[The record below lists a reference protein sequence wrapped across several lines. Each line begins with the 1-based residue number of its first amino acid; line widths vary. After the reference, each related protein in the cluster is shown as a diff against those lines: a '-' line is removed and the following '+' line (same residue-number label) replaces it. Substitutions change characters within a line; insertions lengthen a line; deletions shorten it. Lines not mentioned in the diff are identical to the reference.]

1 MSMVKVYIVED
12 DIVIR
17 DTIQKHLSKWGFEVA
32 VVADYNNILN
42 EFLEVE
48 PQLVILDVNL
58 PYFDGFY
65 WCNQIREVS
74 NVPIIFLSSRDSRMD
89 QIMGMN
95 MGADYYIEKPVDLD
109 VLMAR
114 INALIRRTYSY
125 VELEEPNVM
134 EHNNVFL
141 HIDTNTLTYLD
152 EKVELT
158 KNEFLILYELLK
170 QKGRIVSRD
179 EIMRVLWE
187 DESFVDDNTLTVNVV
202 RIRKKLT
209 EIGLADFITTKKG
222 QGYMIE

>member
-65 WCNQIREVS
+65 WCNKIREVS

-125 VELEEPNVM
+125 AELEEPNVM

>member
-1 MSMVKVYIVED
+1 MVKVYIVED
-12 DIVIR
+12 DVVIR
-17 DTIQKHLSKWGFEVA
+17 DTIQKHLKKWGFEIGVA
-32 VVADYNNILN
+32 GDFNNILN
-42 EFLEVE
+42 EFLEFE

-74 NVPIIFLSSRDSRMD
+74 NVPIIFLSSRNSRMD

-114 INALIRRTYSY
+114 INALLRRTYSY
-125 VELEEPNVM
+125 TELEEPNVL
-134 EHNNVFL
+134 EYHNVFL
-141 HIDTNTLTYLD
+141 HIDTNTLSYLE
-152 EKVELT
+152 EKIELT
-158 KNEFLILYELLK
+158 KNEFLILYELMK
-170 QKGRIVSRD
+170 QKGAIVSRD

-187 DESFVDDNTLTVNVV
+187 DESFVDDNTLTVNIV
-202 RIRKKLT
+202 RIRKKLA
-209 EIGLADFITTKKG
+209 EIGIKDFIKTKKG

>member
-1 MSMVKVYIVED
+1 MVKVYIVED
-12 DIVIR
+12 DLVIR
-17 DTIQKHLSKWGFEVA
+17 DTIQKHLMKWGFDIHTVE
-32 VVADYNNILN
+32 DFNNILN
-42 EFLEVE
+42 EFLEFE

-74 NVPIIFLSSRDSRMD
+74 NVPIIFLSSRNSRMD

-114 INALIRRTYSY
+114 INALLRRTYSY
-125 VELEEPNVM
+125 AELEEPNVM

-141 HIDTNTLTYLD
+141 HIDTNTLTFLD
-152 EKVELT
+152 EKIELT
-158 KNEFLILYELLK
+158 KNEFLILYELMK
-170 QKGRIVSRD
+170 QKGSIVSRD
-179 EIMRVLWE
+179 EIMRALWE

-202 RIRKKLT
+202 RIRKKLA
-209 EIGLADFITTKKG
+209 EIGLDDFIKTKKG

>member
-1 MSMVKVYIVED
+1 MVKVYIVED
-12 DIVIR
+12 DVVIR
-17 DTIQKHLSKWGFEVA
+17 DTIQKHLVKWGFEIQLVS
-32 VVADYNNILN
+32 DFNNILN
-42 EFLEVE
+42 EFLEFE

-74 NVPIIFLSSRDSRMD
+74 NVPIIFLSSRNSRMD

-114 INALIRRTYSY
+114 INALLRRTYSY
-125 VELEEPNVM
+125 AELEEPNVM

-141 HIDTNTLTYLD
+141 HIDTNTLTYFD
-152 EKVELT
+152 EKIELT
-158 KNEFLILYELLK
+158 KNEFLILYELMK
-170 QKGRIVSRD
+170 QKGSIVSRD
-179 EIMRVLWE
+179 EIMRALWE

-202 RIRKKLT
+202 RIRKKLS
-209 EIGLADFITTKKG
+209 EIGLDDFIKTKKG

>member
-1 MSMVKVYIVED
+1 MVKVYIVED
-12 DIVIR
+12 DVVIR
-17 DTIQKHLSKWGFEVA
+17 DTIQKHLVKWGFEIQIVS
-32 VVADYNNILN
+32 DFNNILN
-42 EFLEVE
+42 EFLEFE

-74 NVPIIFLSSRDSRMD
+74 NVPIIFLSSRNSRMD

-114 INALIRRTYSY
+114 INALLRRTYSY
-125 VELEEPNVM
+125 AELEEPNVM

-141 HIDTNTLTYLD
+141 HIDTNTLTYFD
-152 EKVELT
+152 EKIELT
-158 KNEFLILYELLK
+158 KNEFLILYELMK
-170 QKGRIVSRD
+170 QKGSIVSRD
-179 EIMRVLWE
+179 EIMRALWE

-202 RIRKKLT
+202 RIRKKLS
-209 EIGLADFITTKKG
+209 EIGLDDFIKTKKG

>member
-1 MSMVKVYIVED
+1 MVKVYIVED
-12 DIVIR
+12 DLVIR
-17 DTIQKHLSKWGFEVA
+17 DTIKKHLAKWGFDVRP
-32 VVADYNNILN
+32 VNDFSNILN
-42 EFLEVE
+42 EFLEFE
-48 PQLVILDVNL
+48 PQLIILDVNL
-58 PYFDGFY
+58 PNFDGFY

-74 NVPIIFLSSRDSRMD
+74 NVPIIFLSSRNSRMD

-114 INALIRRTYSY
+114 INALLRRTYSY
-125 VELEEPNVM
+125 ADLEEPNII

-141 HIDTNTLTYLD
+141 HIDTNMLTYLD

-158 KNEFLILYELLK
+158 KNEFLILYELMK
-170 QKGRIVSRD
+170 QKGSIVSRE

-202 RIRKKLT
+202 RIRKKLA
-209 EIGLADFITTKKG
+209 EIGLQDFIKTKKG

>member
-1 MSMVKVYIVED
+1 MVKVYIVED
-12 DIVIR
+12 DVVIR
-17 DTIQKHLSKWGFEVA
+17 DTIQKHLKKWGFEIG
-32 VVADYNNILN
+32 VVGDFNNILN
-42 EFLEVE
+42 EFLEFE

-74 NVPIIFLSSRDSRMD
+74 NVPIIFLSSRNSRMD

-114 INALIRRTYSY
+114 INALLRRTYSY
-125 VELEEPNVM
+125 TELEEPNVL
-134 EHNNVFL
+134 EYHNVFL
-141 HIDTNTLTYLD
+141 HIDTNTLSYLE
-152 EKVELT
+152 EKIELT
-158 KNEFLILYELLK
+158 KNEFLILYELMK
-170 QKGRIVSRD
+170 QKGAIVSRD

-187 DESFVDDNTLTVNVV
+187 DESFVDDNTLTVNIV
-202 RIRKKLT
+202 RIRKKLA
-209 EIGLADFITTKKG
+209 EIGIKDFIKTKKG

>member
-1 MSMVKVYIVED
+1 MVKVYIVED

-32 VVADYNNILN
+32 VVVDYNNILN

>member
-1 MSMVKVYIVED
+1 MVKVYIVED

-17 DTIQKHLSKWGFEVA
+17 DTIQKHLSKWGFEVK

-42 EFLEVE
+42 EFLEAE

-125 VELEEPNVM
+125 ADLEEPNVM
-134 EHNNVFL
+134 EHKNVFL

-152 EKVELT
+152 EKIDLT

>member
-1 MSMVKVYIVED
+1 MVKVYIVED

-209 EIGLADFITTKKG
+209 EIGLANFITTKKG

>member
-1 MSMVKVYIVED
+1 MVKVYIVED
-12 DIVIR
+12 DEVIR
-17 DTIQKHLSKWGFEVA
+17 DTIRKHLSKWGFEIG
-32 VVADYNNILN
+32 VVEDFNNILQ
-42 EFLEVE
+42 EFLAFE

-58 PYFDGFY
+58 PFFDGFY

-74 NVPIIFLSSRDSRMD
+74 NVPIIFLSSRNSRMD

-114 INALIRRTYSY
+114 INALLRRTYSY
-125 VELEEPNVM
+125 ADLEEANVM

-141 HIDTNTLTYLD
+141 HIDTNTLTHLKD
-152 EKVELT
+152 KIELT
-158 KNEFLILYELLK
+158 KNEFLILYELMK
-170 QKGRIVSRD
+170 QKGSIVSRD
-179 EIMRVLWE
+179 EIMRALWE

-202 RIRKKLT
+202 RIRKKLA
-209 EIGLADFITTKKG
+209 EIGLSEFIKTKKG

>member
-1 MSMVKVYIVED
+1 MVKVYIVED
-12 DIVIR
+12 DEVIR
-17 DTIQKHLSKWGFEVA
+17 DTIRKHLSKWGFEIG
-32 VVADYNNILN
+32 VVEDFNNILQ
-42 EFLEVE
+42 EFLAFE

-58 PYFDGFY
+58 PFFDGFY

-74 NVPIIFLSSRDSRMD
+74 NVPIIFLSSRNSRMD

-114 INALIRRTYSY
+114 INALLRRTYSY
-125 VELEEPNVM
+125 ADLEEANVM

-141 HIDTNTLTYLD
+141 LHIDTNTLTHLED
-152 EKVELT
+152 KIELT
-158 KNEFLILYELLK
+158 KNEFLILYELMK
-170 QKGRIVSRD
+170 QKGSIVSRD
-179 EIMRVLWE
+179 EIMRALWE

-202 RIRKKLT
+202 RIRKKLA
-209 EIGLADFITTKKG
+209 EIGLSEFIKTKKG